1 MTENAVELG
10 LKWLADHQDVNGQ
23 GMWDCD
29 GYMKHDPA
37 DDQCEGPGKAL
48 YDPGVTGLALL
59 AFLGAGHTDRG
70 TTRDNPY
77 ARNVR
82 QALRYLTTIQD
93 DDGCFGPRSNQH
105 FVYNHAIATLAMC
118 EAWAMTRNPRYK
130 TPAQDGLNF
139 ISSARNPYLAWRYGV
154 RPGDND
160 MSVTA
165 WMVMALKSGKFGG
178 LDSDPDAFEGA
189 RTWTDKMT
197 DPDFGITGY
206 LQMGG
211 SSARPEGLQNR
222 FPADKTASMTAA
234 GILTRIFLG
243 ENPRESRMVRK
254 GADQCLKL
262 LPLWDPDDG
271 SIDMYYWYYGTLAM
285 FQIGGSTWK
294 TWNKAMV
301 NAVLKSQHRKGS
313 GARTGSWDPIG
324 AWGADG
330 GRVYST
336 ATMVMCLEVYY
347 RYDRVFGLK

>member
-1 MTENAVELG
+1 
-10 LKWLADHQDVNGQ
+10 
-23 GMWDCD
+23 
-29 GYMKHDPA
+29 
-37 DDQCEGPGKAL
+37 
-48 YDPGVTGLALL
+48 
-59 AFLGAGHTDRG
+59 
-70 TTRDNPY
+70 
-77 ARNVR
+77 
-82 QALRYLTTIQD
+82 
-93 DDGCFGPRSNQH
+93 SNQH

-130 TPAQDGLNF
+130 KPAQDGLNF

-197 DPDFGITGY
+197 DVDFGITGY
-206 LQMGG
+206 LQTGG
-211 SSARPEGLQNR
+211 SSARPQGRQNR
-222 FPADKTASMTAA
+222 FPAEKTASMTAA

-254 GADQCLKL
+254 GADQCLRL
-262 LPLWDPDDG
+262 LPVWDPDDG

-301 NAVLKSQHRKGS
+301 NAVIKSQHRKGS

-324 AWGADG
+324 VWGADG

-336 ATMVMCLEVYY
+336 ATMIMCLEVYY